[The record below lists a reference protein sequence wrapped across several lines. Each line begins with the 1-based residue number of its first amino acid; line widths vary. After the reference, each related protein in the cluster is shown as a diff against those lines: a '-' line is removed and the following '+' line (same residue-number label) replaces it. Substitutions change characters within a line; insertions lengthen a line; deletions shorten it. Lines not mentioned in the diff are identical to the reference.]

1 MSNTDEMRKMNQGG
15 SMAVNVTK
23 EDKLMKVE
31 STKSAKWNMT
41 EEDVKQIEK
50 ERRELESLYNIRLA
64 MKSKESLL
72 ELAEKREAFF
82 DKYHLALDD
91 FVLFGKYLLAQDG
104 TVKHIKVKEKLP
116 TRFPNLTPMKDFERS
131 VTSFTTAEIKDFSAE
146 LSK

>member
-1 MSNTDEMRKMNQGG
+1 MSNLHDMRKMNQGG

-82 DKYHLALDD
+82 EKYHLALDD
-91 FVLFGKYLLAQDG
+91 FVLLGKYLLAQDG
-104 TVKHIKVKEKLP
+104 TVKHIEVKEKLLG
-116 TRFPNLTPMKDFERS
+116 RFPDLAPMKDFERS
-131 VTSFTTAEIKDFSAE
+131 VTSFTTAEIKDLSEEFSN
-146 LSK
+146 

>member
-1 MSNTDEMRKMNQGG
+1 MSNTDEMRKLNQEG
-15 SMAVNVTK
+15 SAANEATK
-23 EDKLMKVE
+23 EDKHMRE
-31 STKSAKWNMT
+31 EPAKSAEWKLT

-131 VTSFTTAEIKDFSAE
+131 VTSFTTAEIKDLSEEFSN
-146 LSK
+146 